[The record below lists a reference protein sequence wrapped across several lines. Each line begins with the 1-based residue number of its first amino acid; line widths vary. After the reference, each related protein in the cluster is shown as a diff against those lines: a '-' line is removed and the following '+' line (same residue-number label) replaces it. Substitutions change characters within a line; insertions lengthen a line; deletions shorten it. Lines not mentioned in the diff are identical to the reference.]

1 MAMQR
6 SGAVAI
12 VLTALGASL
21 GGVLLY
27 RDRLSP
33 ELQQYRSGLAEQTRE
48 LSGEPE
54 SVSDGAVAQRYKA
67 RRAAVEAMIADLR
80 RLVAA
85 ESTLAVD
92 SGYPR
97 NNIPPHYWTGP
108 SRGNVGPFITLT
120 RNGWWATMSNT
131 LTGIHCAVAVG
142 GDTTFASA
150 QQGEPWCFGENDW
163 RGAR

>member
-33 ELQQYRSGLAEQTRE
+33 ELRQYRSGLAEQTRE

-85 ESTLAVD
+85 ESTLTVD
-92 SGYPR
+92 SGYARNSIPPTLPTPSQVIVAAWGSRYARPSTTPR
-97 NNIPPHYWTGP
+97 NPIIAAWQWRTW
-108 SRGNVGPFITLT
+108 STS
-120 RNGWWATMSNT
+120 GWR
-131 LTGIHCAVAVG
+131 
-142 GDTTFASA
+142 
-150 QQGEPWCFGENDW
+150 E
-163 RGAR
+163 